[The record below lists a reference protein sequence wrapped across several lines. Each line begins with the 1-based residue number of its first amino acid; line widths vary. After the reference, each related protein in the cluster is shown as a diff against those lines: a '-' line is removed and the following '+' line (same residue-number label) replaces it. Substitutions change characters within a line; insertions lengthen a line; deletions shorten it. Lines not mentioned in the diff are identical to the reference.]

1 MSYQSNPTSS
11 SSIRSVT
18 ERSQGSESE
27 SEQKRLSRQ
36 STKKHQLQEQSQVT
50 QVLRKQLKAERQ
62 LILAL
67 EEAVTDLEAHVKEL
81 LSECQHWKQKS
92 AQLQTKVDDY
102 KENAFTALQPHFCPV
117 AILATFLK
125 RRLPVPTIGCFVTP
139 LYIGIALPL
148 IPSATLSDVQQRY
161 QLKTLVGE
169 PDTANADITGPK
181 IRREVAGASFLIGR
195 VVNDEIIVR
204 I

>member
-1 MSYQSNPTSS
+1 MVFLKGQARTNCDTQSNPTSS

-102 KENAFTALQPHFCPV
+102 KGMDTALHWRLV
-117 AILATFLK
+117 LNKITSATAGLHKVNTGNCNSVDNCQKTLSQRMQFFNK
-125 RRLPVPTIGCFVTP
+125 RRNTRSGFNCI
-139 LYIGIALPL
+139 
-148 IPSATLSDVQQRY
+148 
-161 QLKTLVGE
+161 
-169 PDTANADITGPK
+169 
-181 IRREVAGASFLIGR
+181 
-195 VVNDEIIVR
+195 
-204 I
+204 